1 MKKKI
6 LFVSL
11 VIFQISVNH
20 INSQNIISV
29 NDVDNIDIYM
39 SVKVEPPLRYEER
52 TAEAVKNDY
61 NVFMNIKS
69 KKVTDHLENMVNTIN
84 SLQDSVSN
92 FPLKSTTTK
101 FVIDFKKDSVVKC
114 TIGICTGDLI
124 VLNNGADGKVYEK
137 RKAFDD
143 FLKFIFTDEFLDY
156 AKTGALLKF

>member
-39 SVKVEPPLRYEER
+39 SVRVEPPLRYEES
-52 TAEAVKNDY
+52 TAEAVKNDS

-69 KKVTDHLENMVNTIN
+69 K
-84 SLQDSVSN
+84 
-92 FPLKSTTTK
+92 
-101 FVIDFKKDSVVKC
+101 
-114 TIGICTGDLI
+114 
-124 VLNNGADGKVYEK
+124 
-137 RKAFDD
+137 
-143 FLKFIFTDEFLDY
+143 
-156 AKTGALLKF
+156 